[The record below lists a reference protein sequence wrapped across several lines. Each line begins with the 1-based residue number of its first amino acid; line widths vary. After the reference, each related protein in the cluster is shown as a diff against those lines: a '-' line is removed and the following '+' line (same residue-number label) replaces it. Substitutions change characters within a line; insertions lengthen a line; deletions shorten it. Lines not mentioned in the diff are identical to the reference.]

1 MNHSADYR
9 YSFRMKRILSFA
21 LIFLLSTG
29 AFATNGS
36 KRRIIL
42 LHPTVSNIENALA
55 LVHDSLIDIP
65 NLEMLGVYYADEN
78 YDYSASEKY
87 LAEHHIENYHLEKVE
102 GPLTSDDL
110 FRKNACTEQFHQ
122 LFKSA
127 DAILFFGG
135 PDIPPSIYGAKQEL
149 LTSVTDPM
157 RHYFEVSF
165 FFHLIG
171 GSQNPDFKPF
181 LEERPD
187 FVIRAF
193 CLGMQTMNV
202 AAGGTLIQDIPQ
214 DVYGI
219 HDVEDVLKMSPAMM
233 HRNYHNGFSDNR
245 DIFYGHFHPVHLMKD
260 GYFVAEAGFPETATP
275 YVLSAHHQCAGKIGK
290 NLQIIAT
297 SMDGKIVEGLQ
308 HEKFRNVIGV
318 QFHPEQDFLYH
329 PDEEF
334 KRTNNESFV
343 PNELLKETNSLP
355 FHEAFWKDF
364 SRKVTERKM
373 Q

>member
-1 MNHSADYR
+1 MKRNHDF
-9 YSFRMKRILSFA
+9 SFRLNHAFTFL
-21 LIFLLSTG
+21 LIFLLSTNL
-29 AFATNGS
+29 FASNES
-36 KRRIIL
+36 KHRIIL

-55 LVHDSLIDIP
+55 LVKDGLIDIP

-102 GPLTSDDL
+102 GKLTLNDL
-110 FRKNACTEQFHQ
+110 FRKNACTEQLHQ
-122 LFKSA
+122 LFESA
-127 DAILFFGG
+127 DAVLFFGG

-157 RHYFEVSF
+157 RHFFEASF

-171 GSQNPDFKPF
+171 GERNPDFKPF

-219 HDVEDVLKMSPAMM
+219 RDVEDVLKMSPAMM
-233 HRNYHNGFSDNR
+233 HRNYFNGFSDNQ
-245 DIFYGHFHPVHLMKD
+245 DIFYGHFHPIRLVKD
-260 GYFVAEAGFPETATP
+260 GYFVTDAGFPETATP
-275 YVLSAHHQCAGKIGK
+275 YVLSAHHQCAGKVGQ
-290 NLQIIAT
+290 NLKVIAT

-308 HEKFRNVIGV
+308 STRFPNVIGV
-318 QFHPEQDFLYH
+318 QFHPEQDYLYH
-329 PDEEF
+329 PNKKF
-334 KRTNNESFV
+334 KRTNDESFS
-343 PNELLKETNSLP
+343 PERLLQRTNSLA
-355 FHEAFWKDF
+355 FHKAFWKDF
-364 SRKVTERKM
+364 SRKVTESKK
-373 Q
+373 